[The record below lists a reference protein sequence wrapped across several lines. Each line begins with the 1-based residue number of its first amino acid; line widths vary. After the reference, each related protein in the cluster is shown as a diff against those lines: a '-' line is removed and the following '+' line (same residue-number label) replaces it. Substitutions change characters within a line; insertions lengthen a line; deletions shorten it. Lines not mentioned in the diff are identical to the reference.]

1 MARPVVHLS
10 PCRSTRMRTRALP
23 LLAAWLAALGGC
35 AGQGPPEPTQPDR
48 TSLAHGRHLLAQ
60 YQCGSCHVIP
70 DVAAARSTVGPT
82 LAAFG
87 RRSYI
92 AGHVPNG
99 VDALARWIIEPA
111 AFAPGTAMPSMG
123 VAPDDARAMAI
134 YLHAQ
139 R

>member
-1 MARPVVHLS
+1 MVL
-10 PCRSTRMRTRALP
+10 ALP
-23 LLAAWLAALGGC
+23 LLAATLCSVGGC
-35 AGQGPPEPTQPDR
+35 AGEGPQEPAPPDR
-48 TSLAHGRHLLAQ
+48 ATLVHGRQLLAQ

-70 DVAAARSTVGPT
+70 EVAAARSTVGPT

-111 AFAPGTAMPSMG
+111 VLAPGTAMPSMG
-123 VAPDDARAMAI
+123 VSPADARAMAI

>member
-1 MARPVVHLS
+1 
-10 PCRSTRMRTRALP
+10 
-23 LLAAWLAALGGC
+23 
-35 AGQGPPEPTQPDR
+35 
-48 TSLAHGRHLLAQ
+48 
-60 YQCGSCHVIP
+60 VIP
-70 DVAAARSTVGPT
+70 EVAAARSTVGPT

-111 AFAPGTAMPSMG
+111 ALAPGTAMPGMG
-123 VAPDDARAMAI
+123 VSPADARAMAI